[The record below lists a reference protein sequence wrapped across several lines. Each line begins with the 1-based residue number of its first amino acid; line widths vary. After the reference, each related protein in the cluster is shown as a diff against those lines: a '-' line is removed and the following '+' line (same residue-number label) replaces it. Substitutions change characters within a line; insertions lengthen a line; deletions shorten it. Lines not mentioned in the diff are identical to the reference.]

1 MAFGQLKYKI
11 KLWQCNKKWK
21 KEHPDS
27 KVYFERLINLDK
39 VSIGKGTY
47 GSLNIMDYSPQT
59 GKAKVKIGAYCS
71 IAMDNLFLLGGGHP
85 LHYATT
91 YPFKNMLC
99 GQEESLENGDII
111 IKDDVWIGA
120 QATIM
125 SGVTIGQ
132 GAVIGAKALV
142 THDIPP
148 YAIAVGIPAKV
159 IKYRFNEETINE
171 LMKIDFSKFGY
182 EIIKKNIELFET
194 TADINV
200 IKNIQKMQYNQVKG
214 K

>member
-99 GQEESLENGDII
+99 GQEERLENGDII
-111 IKDDVWIGA
+111 IKDDVWIGE

-125 SGVTIGQ
+125 SSITFGL
-132 GAVIGAKALV
+132 GAVIVSIELFNKYISP
-142 THDIPP
+142 T
-148 YAIAVGIPAKV
+148 AIVVGIPD
-159 IKYRFNEETINE
+159 
-171 LMKIDFSKFGY
+171 KIS
-182 EIIKKNIELFET
+182 I
-194 TADINV
+194 
-200 IKNIQKMQYNQVKG
+200 
-214 K
+214 

>member
-1 MAFGQLKYKI
+1 MAFGHLKYKL
-11 KLWQCNKKWK
+11 KVWQCNKKWK

-27 KVYFERLINLDK
+27 KVYFETLINLNK

-47 GSLNIMDYSPQT
+47 GPLHIVDYSPKT
-59 GKAKVKIGAYCS
+59 GKSKVKIGAYCS

-85 LHYATT
+85 LHYVTT
-91 YPFKNMLC
+91 YPFKNMLFD
-99 GQEESLENGDII
+99 QEESLDDGDII

-148 YAIAVGIPAKV
+148 YSIAVGIPAKV
-159 IKYRFNEETINE
+159 IKYRFDKKTIDE
-171 LMKIDFSKFGY
+171 LLKVDFSKFSY
-182 EIIKKNIELFET
+182 EVIKEHITLFEK

-200 IKNIQKMQYNQVKG
+200 IKQIQKI
-214 K
+214 

>member
-91 YPFKNMLC
+91 YPFKNV
-99 GQEESLENGDII
+99 S
-111 IKDDVWIGA
+111 
-120 QATIM
+120 
-125 SGVTIGQ
+125 
-132 GAVIGAKALV
+132 
-142 THDIPP
+142 
-148 YAIAVGIPAKV
+148 
-159 IKYRFNEETINE
+159 
-171 LMKIDFSKFGY
+171 FG
-182 EIIKKNIELFET
+182 LT
-194 TADINV
+194 SCLSSHA
-200 IKNIQKMQYNQVKG
+200 
-214 K
+214 